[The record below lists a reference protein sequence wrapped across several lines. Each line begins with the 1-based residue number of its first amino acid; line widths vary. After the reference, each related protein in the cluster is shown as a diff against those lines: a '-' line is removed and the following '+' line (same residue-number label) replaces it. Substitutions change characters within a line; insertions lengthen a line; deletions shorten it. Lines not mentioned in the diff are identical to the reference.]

1 MITLQNKIKKFIK
14 KVYKTIRKPEMTIL
28 PGQIAFF
35 FVLSLVPLVA
45 LTGSIVSHFSISI
58 ETLMKLISN
67 SLPSEVAAIINE
79 TIGGKSMNFNIA
91 IFYISA
97 FLLASNGPHS
107 MIIGS
112 NLIYKVKNKDFLT
125 RRVKAVLMTV
135 ILVIL
140 LIFMLVVPAFGNQI
154 IALITSYI
162 QNDAL
167 NRTITTTYTILKYP
181 TSFILIYF
189 CIKLLYTMAPDK
201 TIKSKDTTYGALFT
215 TIAWII
221 STEIYSFYVSAFA
234 KYNLLYG
241 SIANLLILLLW
252 MYLLSYIFVLG
263 MALNA
268 STEIDE
274 ETESDLKL

>member
-125 RRVKAVLMTV
+125 RRVKAILMTV

>member
-1 MITLQNKIKKFIK
+1 MQNKIKKFIK

-45 LTGSIVSHFSISI
+45 LIGSIVSHFSISI
-58 ETLMKLISN
+58 ETLMNLISN

>member
-1 MITLQNKIKKFIK
+1 MQNKIKKFIK

-125 RRVKAVLMTV
+125 RRVKAILMTV

>member
-1 MITLQNKIKKFIK
+1 MQNKIKKFIK

-45 LTGSIVSHFSISI
+45 LIGSIVSHFSISI
-58 ETLMKLISN
+58 ETLMNLISN

-125 RRVKAVLMTV
+125 RRVKAVLMTI

>member
-1 MITLQNKIKKFIK
+1 MQNKIKKFIK

-45 LTGSIVSHFSISI
+45 FIGSIVSHFSISI